1 MAIKDAVAARVLEL
15 CRERGI
21 RPNELANRAG
31 VTASTVYSLLDARRR
46 DVSVVTVKK
55 LCDGLDITIGEFF
68 ATPEFDALEQEG
80 NTPSRFFVV
89 CTGLHNAKAPLCK
102 GSCQPEA
109 D

>member
-1 MAIKDAVAARVLEL
+1 MSVKDAVAARIVEL

-55 LCDGLDITIGEFF
+55 LCDGLEITIGEFF
-68 ATPEFDALEQEG
+68 SSAEFDALEQEII
-80 NTPSRFFVV
+80 
-89 CTGLHNAKAPLCK
+89 
-102 GSCQPEA
+102 
-109 D
+109 

>member
-1 MAIKDAVAARVLEL
+1 MSVKDVVVARVVEL

-55 LCDGLDITIGEFF
+55 LCDGLEITIGEFF
-68 ATPEFDALEQEG
+68 SSAEFDALEQEI
-80 NTPSRFFVV
+80 
-89 CTGLHNAKAPLCK
+89 
-102 GSCQPEA
+102 E
-109 D
+109 